1 MDYLNHLYD
10 RNIKRIKEIDGDT
23 IHKIKT
29 HNQGV
34 CYITAYQV
42 FSGVSVMFNDIHA
55 SKFDMVMKEHADG
68 EIAVAGIDP
77 RKKELYE
84 VGRKVGSIFQNPKSQ
99 FFAEIV
105 EDEIAF
111 GLENY
116 GVERTHILERTVQA
130 LHSINGENLAGK
142 NLFQLSSGERQKIVI
157 IISHDYEFLMEA
169 CNKILYLDGHS
180 LKEFSAAQDKEK
192 ILEVLQGGEEFP

>member
-1 MDYLNHLYD
+1 MDYLNHLYG
-10 RNIKRIKEIDGDT
+10 RNIKRIKEIDGGT

-29 HNQGV
+29 YNQGV
-34 CYITAYQV
+34 CYITAYQI

-55 SKFDMVMKEHADG
+55 SKFDMVMKEYADG
-68 EIAVAGIDP
+68 EITVAGIDP

-116 GVERTHILERTVQA
+116 GVERTHILERP
-130 LHSINGENLAGK
+130 
-142 NLFQLSSGERQKIVI
+142 
-157 IISHDYEFLMEA
+157 
-169 CNKILYLDGHS
+169 NKRCVPLTGRI
-180 LKEFSAAQDKEK
+180 
-192 ILEVLQGGEEFP
+192 

>member
-1 MDYLNHLYD
+1 MDYLNHLYG
-10 RNIKRIKEIDGDT
+10 RNIKRIKEIDGGT

-29 HNQGV
+29 YNQGV
-34 CYITAYQV
+34 CYITAYQI
-42 FSGVSVMFNDIHA
+42 FAGVSVIFNDIHA

-68 EIAVAGIDP
+68 EITVAGIDP

-116 GVERTHILERTVQA
+116 GVERTHILERP
-130 LHSINGENLAGK
+130 
-142 NLFQLSSGERQKIVI
+142 
-157 IISHDYEFLMEA
+157 
-169 CNKILYLDGHS
+169 NKRCVPLTGRI
-180 LKEFSAAQDKEK
+180 
-192 ILEVLQGGEEFP
+192 